1 MFSIAVG
8 YESDIDRA
16 TEVIRA
22 TGAEL
27 ARDHRYSRNLLSG
40 LDILGLDRFD
50 PNGIVVLAQFKTRPL
65 MQAEI
70 TRGFNMRLK
79 AISTKPASAWPR
91 HRLTV
96 RVDNGGISLDG
107 AGGKPARR
115 PPRRASN
122 SSRGPPGN
130 RLNGGRL
137 CCMVPR
143 CHKVVAFVQC
153 RAGTFARNALN
164 IRGARITIT
173 RARATSAGTAP
184 ANSLPRRDG
193 PMQGLCGIIV
203 ATAGQPPAGSIQT

>member
-1 MFSIAVG
+1 MKNLSRGYAFAVFSIAVG

-79 AISTKPASAWPR
+79 RNFDEAGIRMAAPQ
-91 HRLTV
+91 LTV

-107 AGGKPARR
+107 AGGKTGAE
-115 PPRRASN
+115 AA
-122 SSRGPPGN
+122 PPG
-130 RLNGGRL
+130 
-137 CCMVPR
+137 VE
-143 CHKVVAFVQC
+143 FV
-153 RAGTFARNALN
+153 
-164 IRGARITIT
+164 T
-173 RARATSAGTAP
+173 RAAGKSA
-184 ANSLPRRDG
+184 
-193 PMQGLCGIIV
+193 
-203 ATAGQPPAGSIQT
+203 